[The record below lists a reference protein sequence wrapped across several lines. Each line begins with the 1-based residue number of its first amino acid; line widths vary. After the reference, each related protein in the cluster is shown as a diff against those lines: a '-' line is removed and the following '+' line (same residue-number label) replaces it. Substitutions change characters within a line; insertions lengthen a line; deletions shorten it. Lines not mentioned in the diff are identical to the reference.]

1 MPTAFTRTVEQAQE
15 AGFTPTRRTVSIV
28 AVKQLT
34 AGIVRLTFRDEYI
47 AHHVRPAQFVNLYSS
62 NPMHLMP
69 RPFGVSEVDGDEV
82 SLIFAVVGFGTDEF
96 SKLTAGDTIDVLGP
110 LGTPFNL
117 DEAAD
122 YVLVGGGLG
131 IPPLLE
137 AAQSLRDEADSRAIA
152 VFGYRDEH
160 FRRHL
165 CCQVRGRSAQHR
177 RVGGQCAHV
186 ARTSVAGIGGERAQD
201 DHSVL
206 RSDANDESRGHLGL
220 QTWRGRPTEHG
231 AAHGMRVWHL
241 CGLHNRHTC
250 RPREGV

>member
-137 AAQSLRDEADSRAIA
+137 AAQSLI
-152 VFGYRDEH
+152 
-160 FRRHL
+160 
-165 CCQVRGRSAQHR
+165 RGRSPCSAIVTSISPTSMLPSTRTKCTASTSR
-177 RVGGQCAHV
+177 RAMCSRCSNVCGRHWRRAG
-186 ARTSVAGIGGERAQD
+186 AR
-201 DHSVL
+201 
-206 RSDANDESRGHLGL
+206 RSFCPAVRR
-220 QTWRGRPTEHG
+220 Q
-231 AAHGMRVWHL
+231 
-241 CGLHNRHTC
+241 
-250 RPREGV
+250 

>member
-96 SKLTAGDTIDVLGP
+96 SKLTAG
-110 LGTPFNL
+110 TPSMCL
-117 DEAAD
+117 ARWARPSISMRLRIMCSSAGSRHSAA
-122 YVLVGGGLG
+122 
-131 IPPLLE
+131 
-137 AAQSLRDEADSRAIA
+137 A
-152 VFGYRDEH
+152 
-160 FRRHL
+160 
-165 CCQVRGRSAQHR
+165 RGRAEP
-177 RVGGQCAHV
+177 A
-186 ARTSVAGIGGERAQD
+186 
-201 DHSVL
+201 
-206 RSDANDESRGHLGL
+206 
-220 QTWRGRPTEHG
+220 
-231 AAHGMRVWHL
+231 
-241 CGLHNRHTC
+241 
-250 RPREGV
+250 

>member
-1 MPTAFTRTVEQAQE
+1 
-15 AGFTPTRRTVSIV
+15 
-28 AVKQLT
+28 
-34 AGIVRLTFRDEYI
+34 
-47 AHHVRPAQFVNLYSS
+47 
-62 NPMHLMP
+62 MHLMP

-160 FRRHL
+160 FADIYAAKYADEVHSIDESEGNVL
-165 CCQVRGRSAQHR
+165 D
-177 RVGGQCAHV
+177 V

-206 RSDANDESRGHLGL
+206 RFDANDESRGHLGL